1 VPPLEEKM
9 QIRTRRSV
17 TGVLVGI
24 AALVIVTA
32 ASAQNTDPVI
42 GTWKLD
48 VAKSTYKPGP
58 APKSSTV
65 VVEAAGGKGIKV
77 SVDAVNADGSP
88 SKWGFTTQRDGKEVP
103 VTGNPMFDT
112 ATSTQSS
119 PTAGATEYK
128 KGDKVVYTTK
138 LALSK
143 DGKTMTLTST
153 GTDAKG
159 QAVHNVSVYTKQ

>member
-1 VPPLEEKM
+1 M
-9 QIRTRRSV
+9 HIRSSQSV
-17 TGVLVGI
+17 TTVFIGI
-24 AALVIVTA
+24 AALIVVTA
-32 ASAQNTDPVI
+32 AGAQTPDPVI

-58 APKSSTV
+58 APKSATV
-65 VVEAAGGKGIKV
+65 LVEPAGKGIQV

-88 SKWGFTTQRDGKEVP
+88 AKWGFTTQRDGKEVP
-103 VTGNPMFDT
+103 VTGNPMYDT
-112 ATSTQSS
+112 ATTTQAS
-119 PTAGATEYK
+119 PYAGTTEYK
-128 KGDKVVYTTK
+128 KAGKVVLTSK

-159 QAVHNVSVYTKQ
+159 QAIHNVTVYTKQ